1 MRVLLVEPP
10 ISPYDIPT
18 GIAVLPEPLALE
30 TVAAKICEHHE
41 VRLLDMRLEQNLDEI
56 LGEFKPDVVGTGA
69 VTANLYL
76 GKQVLQKVKAYNP
89 DILTIIGGHH
99 VTFMP
104 QDAHES
110 FIDVIVIGEGD
121 YNTALVIDAFEKQ
134 ESFEPIPNL
143 VINFGGRQI
152 RTAEAPLVNMDKLPI
167 PSRHLVKRY
176 RPQYFQRMHHPI
188 VSINTS
194 RGCPYRCQFCC
205 LWKMNRGKYRV
216 RSAELVVDEIRSFE
230 EDFVD
235 CIDDNSIENVT
246 RANQI
251 ADLMIS
257 ANIHKQMKMYARA
270 DTIAKNP
277 ELIQKLALAGLKMA
291 LVGFETLRSDKLEEW
306 NKKCTLEINHKAIS
320 LLQGNGIDVVAY
332 FVVDPQFEEAD
343 FERLS
348 RYVSEMKL
356 SDPLFTI
363 LVPFP
368 GTDLYEQRKKEIA
381 WNDYRLFDFFHTVF
395 KTKLPLDEF
404 YHQFAMLYQKA
415 YLDKSEGEAARA
427 KTAVFSEVFRR
438 ISDLRTHHDFFSDRH
453 PPNSTSI

>member
-10 ISPYDIPT
+10 ISPFDIPT

-56 LGEFKPDVVGTGA
+56 LGEFKPHVVGTGS

-76 GKQVLQKVKAYNP
+76 GKQVLQKAKAYNP
-89 DILTIIGGHH
+89 DILTLIGGHH

-110 FIDVIVIGEGD
+110 YIDVIVIGEGD
-121 YNTALVIDAFEKQ
+121 YNTASVIDAFEKKT
-134 ESFEPIPNL
+134 SFEPIPNL
-143 VINFGGRQI
+143 VINAGECQI
-152 RTAEAPLVNMDKLPI
+152 RTAEGLLANMDQLPV
-167 PSRHLVKRY
+167 PARHLVKRY
-176 RPQYFQRMHHPI
+176 RLQYFQRMHRPI

-216 RSAELVVDEIRSFE
+216 RSAKLVVDEIRNFE
-230 EDFVD
+230 ENFVD
-235 CIDDNSIENVT
+235 CIDDNSIENVA

-257 ANIHKQMKMYARA
+257 GNIRKLMKMYARA
-270 DTIAKNP
+270 DTVAKNP
-277 ELIQKLALAGLKMA
+277 ELIQKLALAGLKML

-306 NKKCTLEINHKAIS
+306 NKKCTLEINHTAIS
-320 LLQGNGIDVVAY
+320 LLQENGIDVVAY

-348 RYVSEMKL
+348 HYVSEMKL

-368 GTDLYEQRKKEIA
+368 GTDLYEQRKNDIV
-381 WNDYRLFDFFHTVF
+381 WNDYRMFDFFHTVMQ
-395 KTKLPLDEF
+395 TKLPLDEF
-404 YHQFAMLYQKA
+404 YNQFAMLYQKA
-415 YLDKSEGEAARA
+415 YLGNSDSESARA
-427 KTAVFSEVFRR
+427 KAAVFSEVFRR
-438 ISDLRTHHDFFSDRH
+438 ISALRTHHDQKASPR
-453 PPNSTSI
+453 SL

>member
-1 MRVLLVEPP
+1 
-10 ISPYDIPT
+10 
-18 GIAVLPEPLALE
+18 
-30 TVAAKICEHHE
+30 
-41 VRLLDMRLEQNLDEI
+41 
-56 LGEFKPDVVGTGA
+56 
-69 VTANLYL
+69 
-76 GKQVLQKVKAYNP
+76 
-89 DILTIIGGHH
+89 
-99 VTFMP
+99 
-104 QDAHES
+104 
-110 FIDVIVIGEGD
+110 
-121 YNTALVIDAFEKQ
+121 
-134 ESFEPIPNL
+134 
-143 VINFGGRQI
+143 
-152 RTAEAPLVNMDKLPI
+152 
-167 PSRHLVKRY
+167 
-176 RPQYFQRMHHPI
+176 
-188 VSINTS
+188 
-194 RGCPYRCQFCC
+194 
-205 LWKMNRGKYRV
+205 MNRGKYRV

-257 ANIHKQMKMYARA
+257 ANLHKQMKMYARA

-277 ELIQKLALAGLKMA
+277 ELIQNLARAGLKMA

-306 NKKCTLEINHKAIS
+306 NKKCTLEINHQAIS

-368 GTDLYEQRKKEIA
+368 GTDLYKQRKKDIA
-381 WNDYRLFDFFHTVF
+381 WNDYRIFDFFHTVF
-395 KTKLPLDEF
+395 KTKLPLGEF

-415 YLDKSEGEAARA
+415 YLDKNEGEVAQR

>member
-41 VRLLDMRLEQNLDEI
+41 VLLFDMRLERNLDEI
-56 LGEFKPDVVGTGA
+56 LGEFNPHVVGTGS

-76 GKQVLQKVKAYNP
+76 GKQVLQKAKAYNP
-89 DILTIIGGHH
+89 DILTILGGHH

-104 QDAHES
+104 QDAQEP
-110 FIDVIVIGEGD
+110 FIDVIVMGEGD
-121 YNTALVIDAFEKQ
+121 YNAAAVVDAFEKK
-134 ESFEPIPNL
+134 ESFEPIPGL
-143 VINFGGRQI
+143 VINSGGRQI
-152 RTAEAPLVNMDKLPI
+152 RTAEGPLANMDQLPM
-167 PSRHLVKRY
+167 PARHLVKRY
-176 RPQYFQRMHHPI
+176 RPQYFQRMNRPI

-205 LWKMNRGKYRV
+205 LWKMNRGKYRF
-216 RSAELVVDEIRSFE
+216 RSAELVVEEIRSFQ

-235 CIDDNSIENVT
+235 CIDDNSIENVA
-246 RANQI
+246 RANRI

-257 ANIHKQMKMYARA
+257 GKIRKQMKMYARA

-277 ELIQKLALAGLKMA
+277 ELISKLALAGLKMA

-306 NKKCTLEINHKAIS
+306 NKKCTLEINHRAIS

-348 RYVSEMKL
+348 RYVAEMKL

-368 GTDLYEQRKKEIA
+368 GTDLHERRKKDIV
-381 WNDYRLFDFFHTVF
+381 WNDYRIFDFFHTVF
-395 KTKLPLDEF
+395 QTKLPLREF
-404 YHQFAMLYQKA
+404 YHQFAMLYRNA
-415 YLDKSEGEAARA
+415 YLGKSEGETDRA
-427 KTAVFSEVFRR
+427 KAAVFSEVFRR
-438 ISDLRTHHDFFSDRH
+438 ISALETHHE
-453 PPNSTSI
+453 

>member
-1 MRVLLVEPP
+1 MRVLLIEPP

-30 TVAAKICEHHE
+30 TVAAKLCEHHE
-41 VRLLDMRLEQNLDEI
+41 VRLLDMRLEQNLDQI
-56 LGEFKPDVVGTGA
+56 LGEFKPHVVGTGS

-76 GKQVLQKVKAYNP
+76 GKQVLQKAKAYDP

-110 FIDVIVIGEGD
+110 FIDVIVVGEGD
-121 YNTALVIDAFEKQ
+121 YNTASVVDAFEKK
-134 ESFEPIPNL
+134 ESFESIPNL
-143 VINFGGRQI
+143 VINSGGRQI
-152 RTAEAPLVNMDKLPI
+152 HTAEGPLANMDQLLVPA
-167 PSRHLVKRY
+167 RHLVKRY
-176 RPQYFQRMHHPI
+176 RSQYFQRMHRPI

-235 CIDDNSIENVT
+235 WIDDNSIENVA
-246 RANQI
+246 RAHQI
-251 ADLMIS
+251 AELMIS
-257 ANIHKQMKMYARA
+257 GNIRKQMKMYARA

-277 ELIQKLALAGLKMA
+277 ELIHKLALAGLKMA

-306 NKKCTLEINHKAIS
+306 NKKCTLEINHEAIA

-332 FVVDPQFEEAD
+332 FVIDPQFEEAD

-368 GTDLYEQRKKEIA
+368 GTDLYEHRKKDMV
-381 WNDYRLFDFFHTVF
+381 WNDYRIFDFFHTVF
-395 KTKLPLDEF
+395 KTKLSLGEF

-415 YLDKSEGEAARA
+415 YLGKNEGETARA
-427 KTAVFSEVFRR
+427 KTDMFSEIFRR
-438 ISDLRTHHDFFSDRH
+438 ISVLRTHHE
-453 PPNSTSI
+453 